1 MGLSFGRGAFLFYR
15 EARPSPSVKRALE
28 RFRERIAAS
37 GLAATELVETCGMRL
52 PDKGWT
58 ETKIDELENC
68 EAVKAPATPLRAQQ
82 RWSSKADTCLRK
94 PPDTTR
100 VEKNATRHVAAT

>member
-1 MGLSFGRGAFLFYR
+1 M
-15 EARPSPSVKRALE
+15 ALE

-82 RWSSKADTCLRK
+82 RWSSKADTCRRK

-100 VEKNATRHVAAT
+100 VEENPTRHVAAIDLVHEFRKANTAS

>member
-1 MGLSFGRGAFLFYR
+1 MWRKKVEAKVRNGRYM
-15 EARPSPSVKRALE
+15 K
-28 RFRERIAAS
+28 
-37 GLAATELVETCGMRL
+37 
-52 PDKGWT
+52 
-58 ETKIDELENC
+58 NC